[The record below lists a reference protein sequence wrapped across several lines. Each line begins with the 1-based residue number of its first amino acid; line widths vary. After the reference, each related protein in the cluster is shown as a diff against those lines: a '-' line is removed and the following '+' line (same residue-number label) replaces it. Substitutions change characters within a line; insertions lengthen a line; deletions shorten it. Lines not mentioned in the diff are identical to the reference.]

1 MKGEEKVL
9 YEKERETDGRW
20 KREREV
26 GGRRKRIG
34 GIVDKREI

>member
-1 MKGEEKVL
+1 VKGEEKVL

-26 GGRRKRIG
+26 GGTRKKKQERS
-34 GIVDKREI
+34 